1 MRRLLAPAA
10 CDANDPP
17 ADIDG
22 IEILQCGSLRAVL
35 RCAILSVGSAG
46 TPRRPHFLISATER
60 EENSMRRVA
69 VSAAL
74 VLGLAALSVTGI
86 AASAQQPTVQRKVLL
101 TQDLPIP
108 GYQAV
113 MVAVEIPVGGRE
125 GRHTHP
131 GAAVAFIQEG
141 SISLDHEGKATA
153 TYKAG
158 DSLFIEAG
166 KVHEGI
172 NVGTVP

>member
-1 MRRLLAPAA
+1 MP
-10 CDANDPP
+10 
-17 ADIDG
+17 
-22 IEILQCGSLRAVL
+22 
-35 RCAILSVGSAG
+35 
-46 TPRRPHFLISATER
+46 TRPHFLISAPER
-60 EENSMRRVA
+60 EENSMRRVT

-108 GYQAV
+108 GYQVV
-113 MVAVEIPVGGRE
+113 MAAVEIPAGGRE

-131 GAAVAFIQEG
+131 GALVAHVQEG
-141 SISLDHEGKATA
+141 TLTLDVEGKPTE

-158 DSLFIEAG
+158 DTLFMEAG
-166 KVHEGI
+166 RIHEGI
-172 NVGTVP
+172 NKGGSPVKIIATFVVEKGKPLTSPAP

>member
-1 MRRLLAPAA
+1 
-10 CDANDPP
+10 
-17 ADIDG
+17 
-22 IEILQCGSLRAVL
+22 
-35 RCAILSVGSAG
+35 
-46 TPRRPHFLISATER
+46 
-60 EENSMRRVA
+60 
-69 VSAAL
+69 
-74 VLGLAALSVTGI
+74 
-86 AASAQQPTVQRKVLL
+86 
-101 TQDLPIP
+101 
-108 GYQAV
+108 
-113 MVAVEIPVGGRE
+113 MVAVEIPVGGCE

-172 NVGTVP
+172 NVGTVPVKLIATFVVEKGKQLTTPAP

>member
-1 MRRLLAPAA
+1 MRTRSLIAA
-10 CDANDPP
+10 
-17 ADIDG
+17 
-22 IEILQCGSLRAVL
+22 
-35 RCAILSVGSAG
+35 
-46 TPRRPHFLISATER
+46 
-60 EENSMRRVA
+60 VA
-69 VSAAL
+69 
-74 VLGLAALSVTGI
+74 LGLAAGFISGPMLPAT
-86 AASAQQPTVQRKVLL
+86 AQQPTVQRKVLL

-172 NVGTVP
+172 NVGTVPVKLIATFVVEKGKQLTTPAP